1 MHTERGREGEGRWE
15 ERDRGR
21 EGREVGTL
29 FCVCVYCVQVGEL
42 AKSDALVRVRESYS
56 TALEQSSQQHQQQ
69 VLALQQELDTA
80 REHVERQVCVVPS
93 SPSLSLPSSP
103 SLPLPPSLSLPL
115 PSSLPPSF
123 LPPSLSPSFP
133 PIQNQMISQLQE
145 ESHELQTSYEGQLAE
160 RDREVERLHQALHSR
175 DQVRFQLM
183 FENYTLCNSIIF
195 PLPYSPSFLPS
206 TLFSPSLSLTL
217 D

>member
-1 MHTERGREGEGRWE
+1 MEEEEGGRL
-15 ERDRGR
+15 
-21 EGREVGTL
+21 VPSS
-29 FCVCVYCVQVGEL
+29 VCVYCTQVGEL

-93 SPSLSLPSSP
+93 SPPLSLRP
-103 SLPLPPSLSLPL
+103 SLLH
-115 PSSLPPSF
+115 F
-123 LPPSLSPSFP
+123 FPPSLSPSFP

-145 ESHELQTSYEGQLAE
+145 ESRELQTSYEGQLAE
-160 RDREVERLHQALHSR
+160 RDREVERLHQALHTR
-175 DQVRFQLM
+175 DQVRFRLM
-183 FENYTLCNSIIF
+183 FENYTLCDANIF
-195 PLPYSPSFLPS
+195 HPSYSPSLFLPCS
-206 TLFSPSLSLTL
+206 SPPSLSLTL